1 MTSEEKLARARP
13 GDLALLVGR
22 DRKQP
27 MIRLEQGRVLETHRG
42 TLAHDELI
50 GRPWGSQVTTHLGH
64 RYIMLPPSLHQ
75 QVLRLRRISQIIY
88 PKDSGYI
95 LLKMSIGP
103 GTRVIEAGTGS
114 GGLTLVLAHT
124 VRPDGRVYS
133 YEARNEM
140 QRQARRN
147 LEKAGLADVVEFKR
161 RDIVEGFDETGVDAL
176 FLDLLTPWD
185 YLEQAHAAL
194 VNGGFF
200 GTILP
205 TANQVVELLGALK
218 THPFGFVEVEEIL
231 LRPYKPVP
239 ARLRP
244 ADRMVAHTGFLVFA
258 RALLAS
264 GDNPSD
270 LDGNDLLLGEPDLA
284 SDKGESDDT

>member
-1 MTSEEKLARARP
+1 MSSKDKLAYARP

-27 MIRLEQGRVLETHRG
+27 MIRLEPGRILETHRG

-50 GRPWGSQVTTHLGH
+50 GKPWGSQISTHLGQ

-75 QVLRLRRISQIIY
+75 QVLKLRRISQIIY
-88 PKDSGYI
+88 PKDAGYI

-103 GTRVIEAGTGS
+103 GTHVVEAGTGS
-114 GGLTLVLAHT
+114 GGLTLMLAHT
-124 VRPDGRVYS
+124 VRPDGRIYS
-133 YEARNEM
+133 YEVRAEM
-140 QRQARRN
+140 QRQAQRN
-147 LEKAGLADVVEFKR
+147 LEKAGLANVVDFKL
-161 RDIVEGFDETGVDAL
+161 RDIIEGFDETGVEAL
-176 FLDLLTPWD
+176 FLDLPNPWD

-194 VNGGFF
+194 INGGYF

-205 TANQVVELLGALK
+205 TANQVADLLGALEK
-218 THPFGFVEVEEIL
+218 SPFGFVEVEEIM

-244 ADRMVAHTGFLVFA
+244 ADRMIAHTGFLVFA
-258 RALLAS
+258 RALLSPA
-264 GDNPSD
+264 DTPSD
-270 LDGNDLLLGEPDLA
+270 RDHQEEG
-284 SDKGESDDT
+284 KSDDT